1 MARTRLGFDM
11 GSSSLKVAVL
21 HGESLRV
28 EQVGLPEELRDENGA
43 LRTQDVPPF
52 LRQVRRKLRL
62 PMAPAALVLPRSQT
76 V

>member
-28 EQVGLPEELRDENGA
+28 EQVGLPEELTAARAESP
-43 LRTQDVPPF
+43 RKF
-52 LRQVRRKLRL
+52 LTIKES
-62 PMAPAALVLPRSQT
+62 AVL
-76 V
+76 